1 MNGKKNLGVIF
12 NGLKGTGKTIAA
24 KLLSNRLN
32 MPVIIVPEAFDNI
45 QSFIQNLNF
54 ECTVLIDEAEKTFK
68 DHQECLL
75 KVIDGVY
82 NDYRKLYILTT
93 NRLSIDENLIG
104 RPGRIR
110 YIRYFGNLTIKAVSD
125 YIDDNLED
133 KSLKGTILDVV
144 DSLEI
149 STIDILKAVVDEFNI
164 HGMIPEGSL
173 LNIPKAHYRFDVIE
187 FCDLAEDRV
196 EELRNFIKSRLAKNE
211 TIVDWLKK
219 KSSEPLPD
227 NPDSDEDED
236 DDNDEVPTNEQLVRN
251 TFGIYLWRT
260 KMSSIYPSLF
270 KDQYTRFGT
279 VKEDPDERGFFVI
292 QDDGE
297 DELWCVTKWHNTPS
311 LYRGGLAL

>member
-1 MNGKKNLGVIF
+1 M
-12 NGLKGTGKTIAA
+12 
-24 KLLSNRLN
+24 
-32 MPVIIVPEAFDNI
+32 
-45 QSFIQNLNF
+45 
-54 ECTVLIDEAEKTFK
+54 
-68 DHQECLL
+68 
-75 KVIDGVY
+75 
-82 NDYRKLYILTT
+82 
-93 NRLSIDENLIG
+93 
-104 RPGRIR
+104 
-110 YIRYFGNLTIKAVSD
+110 
-125 YIDDNLED
+125 
-133 KSLKGTILDVV
+133 

-196 EELRNFIKSRLAKNE
+196 EELHNFIKSRLAKNE

-236 DDNDEVPTNEQLVRN
+236 DDNDEIPTNEQLVRS

-297 DELWCVTKWHNTPS
+297 DELWCAS
-311 LYRGGLAL
+311 